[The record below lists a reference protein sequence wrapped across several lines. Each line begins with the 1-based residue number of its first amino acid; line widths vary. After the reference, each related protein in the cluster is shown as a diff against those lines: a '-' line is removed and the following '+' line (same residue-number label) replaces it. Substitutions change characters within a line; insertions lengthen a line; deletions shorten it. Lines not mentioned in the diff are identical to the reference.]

1 MTEPNDTV
9 PAAEFHLTPED
20 WEEVNAVHLLGTSLY
35 AEQVRSAR
43 TLVFALFMTLAVL
56 MVMVGSSL
64 GAVLFA
70 ATSLIAPFLVGP
82 IQEKAQ
88 RQSLKKMG
96 EEGVSNGTFGHH
108 RIEVREEGLFHET
121 SAYQIL
127 MRWHAIEDVKDRGDY
142 LFVHT
147 GTHSFIPIPN
157 TAFPDTAAFRHFADA
172 FMKKT
177 LDARHGRPAI
187 SSAGPQPAVAGSGAA
202 PGKDQA
208 VEPGRTDPD
217 PVEGARPPSG
227 SPAEPPSASS
237 PVRRRTPAR

>member
-1 MTEPNDTV
+1 MWSVSYVTELNDEV
-9 PAAEFHLTPED
+9 PAADFHLTPED

-35 AEQVRSAR
+35 AEQVRSAK
-43 TLVFALFMTLAVL
+43 TLVFLLFVILGVL
-56 MVMVGSSL
+56 MVMVGSPL
-64 GAVLFA
+64 GAILFG
-70 ATSLIAPFLVGP
+70 ATSLIAPLLVGP
-82 IQEKAQ
+82 LQEKAQ

-96 EEGVSNGTFGHH
+96 EEGISNGTFGHH

-147 GTHSFIPIPN
+147 GTHSFIPIPT
-157 TAFPDTAAFRHFADA
+157 TAFPDTAAFRQFADA

-177 LDARHGRPAI
+177 LDARHGRPAL
-187 SSAGPQPAVAGSGAA
+187 SPEEAG
-202 PGKDQA
+202 
-208 VEPGRTDPD
+208 
-217 PVEGARPPSG
+217 PPSG